1 MEDRLFRC
9 CGGDAELNKGE
20 LAPGVCRRLGSPQE
34 MNCRWRTKYGLMEPL
49 QAKQLQEM
57 QKKNAR
63 LKRLFGEPS

>member
-1 MEDRLFRC
+1 
-9 CGGDAELNKGE
+9 
-20 LAPGVCRRLGSPQE
+20 